1 MSSLPISAVIPNP
14 DQPRKRFE
22 PQALAELAA
31 SIKLNGLIQPI
42 TVRALPDGRYMI
54 VAGER
59 RWRAHLLAG
68 LDAIEANLIDITDSE
83 RDILAIVE
91 NLQRADITPLE
102 EGRAFQRVLDTGV
115 TAEELAHRLGLKQA
129 WRITDRTSLLRLNP
143 PYLDLLEKGH
153 LSPSQGFEL
162 ARLSP
167 QDQDTL
173 FGLIRE
179 RRCETYAKLRAAA
192 DALVAAAS
200 QGGFW
205 EEQKKATA
213 EEARALTAF
222 EAKIEQIVKLVASGF
237 KDNEVVALKKIN
249 PHRAQIVA
257 VQIGLIGKHLKLIER
272 EIQKVVAQGEIIIQ
286 PGESHE
292 HCVRQTPNR
301 YDSRRAAHNA
311 ASARRML
318 RRRIAG
324 GYRIH
329 SDQW

>member
-1 MSSLPISAVIPNP
+1 MASLPIASVIPNP
-14 DQPRKRFE
+14 DQPRKRFDQE
-22 PQALAELAA
+22 ALAELAQ
-31 SIKLNGLIQPI
+31 SIKMNGLIQPI
-42 TVRALPDGRYMI
+42 TARALPDGRHMI

-68 LDAIEANLIDITDSE
+68 LDTIEANLIDITDSE

-91 NLQRADITPLE
+91 NLQREGITPLE
-102 EGRAFQRVLDTGV
+102 EGRAFQKVIDTGV
-115 TAEELAHRLGLKQA
+115 TAEELAHRLGLKQP

-162 ARLSP
+162 ARLDP
-167 QDQDTL
+167 HDQDTL

-192 DALVAAAS
+192 DALIHAAS

-213 EEARALTAF
+213 EEAKALTAF
-222 EAKIEQIVKLVASGF
+222 EAKIEQIVKLVTSGF

-249 PHRAQIVA
+249 PHRADIVA
-257 VQIGLIGKHLKLIER
+257 IQIGLIGKHLKLIER
-272 EIQKVVAQGEIIIQ
+272 EIQKVVAQGEII
-286 PGESHE
+286 
-292 HCVRQTPNR
+292 
-301 YDSRRAAHNA
+301 A
-311 ASARRML
+311 
-318 RRRIAG
+318 
-324 GYRIH
+324 
-329 SDQW
+329 

>member
-1 MSSLPISAVIPNP
+1 MASLPIASVIPNP

-31 SIKLNGLIQPI
+31 SIKMNGLIQPI
-42 TVRALPDGRYMI
+42 TARALPDGRHMI

-68 LDAIEANLIDITDSE
+68 LDTIEANLIDITDSE

-91 NLQRADITPLE
+91 NLQREGITPLE
-102 EGRAFQRVLDTGV
+102 EGRAFQKVIDTGV
-115 TAEELAHRLGLKQA
+115 TAEELAHRLGLKQP

-162 ARLSP
+162 ARLDP
-167 QDQDTL
+167 HDQDTL

-192 DALVAAAS
+192 DALIAVAS

-213 EEARALTAF
+213 EEAKALTAF
-222 EAKIEQIVKLVASGF
+222 EAKIEQIVKLVTSGF

-249 PHRAQIVA
+249 PHRAGIVA
-257 VQIGLIGKHLKLIER
+257 IQIGLIGKHLKLIER
-272 EIQKVVAQGEIIIQ
+272 EIQKVVAQGEII
-286 PGESHE
+286 
-292 HCVRQTPNR
+292 T
-301 YDSRRAAHNA
+301 
-311 ASARRML
+311 
-318 RRRIAG
+318 
-324 GYRIH
+324 
-329 SDQW
+329 

>member
-1 MSSLPISAVIPNP
+1 MTSLSIASVVPNP
-14 DQPRKRFE
+14 DQPRKRFDQE
-22 PQALAELAA
+22 ALAELAQ
-31 SIKLNGLIQPI
+31 SIKMNGLIQPI
-42 TVRALPDGRYMI
+42 TARALPDGRHMI

-68 LDAIEANLIDITDSE
+68 LDTIEANLIDITDSE

-91 NLQRADITPLE
+91 NLQREGITPLE
-102 EGRAFQRVLDTGV
+102 EGRAFQKVIDTGV
-115 TAEELAHRLGLKQA
+115 TAEELAHRLGLKQP

-162 ARLSP
+162 ARLDP
-167 QDQDTL
+167 HDQDTL

-192 DALVAAAS
+192 DALIAVAS

-213 EEARALTAF
+213 EEAKALTAF
-222 EAKIEQIVKLVASGF
+222 EAKIEQIVKLVTSGF

-249 PHRAQIVA
+249 PHRAEIVA
-257 VQIGLIGKHLKLIER
+257 IQIGLIGKHLKLIER
-272 EIQKVVAQGEIIIQ
+272 EIQKVVAQGEII
-286 PGESHE
+286 
-292 HCVRQTPNR
+292 
-301 YDSRRAAHNA
+301 A
-311 ASARRML
+311 
-318 RRRIAG
+318 
-324 GYRIH
+324 
-329 SDQW
+329 

>member
-1 MSSLPISAVIPNP
+1 MTSLSIASVIPNP
-14 DQPRKRFE
+14 DQPRKRFD
-22 PQALAELAA
+22 QGALAELAQ
-31 SIKLNGLIQPI
+31 SIKMNGLIQPI
-42 TVRALPDGRYMI
+42 TARALPDGRHMI

-68 LDAIEANLIDITDSE
+68 LDTIEANLIDITDSE

-91 NLQRADITPLE
+91 NLQRSDITPLE

-115 TAEELAHRLGLKQA
+115 TAEELAHRLGLKQP

-162 ARLSP
+162 ARLDP
-167 QDQDTL
+167 HDQDTL

-179 RRCETYAKLRAAA
+179 RRCETYGKLRAAA
-192 DALVAAAS
+192 DALIAVAS

-213 EEARALTAF
+213 EEAKALTAF
-222 EAKIEQIVKLVASGF
+222 EAKIEQIVKLVTSGF

-249 PHRAQIVA
+249 PHRAEIVA
-257 VQIGLIGKHLKLIER
+257 IQIGLIGKHLRLIER
-272 EIQKVVAQGEIIIQ
+272 EIQKVVAQGEII
-286 PGESHE
+286 
-292 HCVRQTPNR
+292 
-301 YDSRRAAHNA
+301 A
-311 ASARRML
+311 
-318 RRRIAG
+318 
-324 GYRIH
+324 
-329 SDQW
+329 